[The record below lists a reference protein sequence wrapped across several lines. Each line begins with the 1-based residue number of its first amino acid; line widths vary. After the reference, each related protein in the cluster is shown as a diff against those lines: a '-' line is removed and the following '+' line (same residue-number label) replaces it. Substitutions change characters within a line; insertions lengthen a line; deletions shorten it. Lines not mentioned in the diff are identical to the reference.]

1 MKIKFSI
8 MTLALFYIILNLWF
22 YKVSVHNYSNL
33 KLFLFTMIFAIVE
46 VFLFVY
52 LFSYLKEMPKFIG
65 LTFIITIIIVNIGRI
80 LLLSSPIF
88 NDFVN
93 SSFIASVFIGVP
105 RIILIFMC
113 IVLSVYFYENKIYLL
128 FFSSLLGIV
137 VAILLYLDFDT
148 NISAILRTI
157 MALFIAV
164 YTYKKWKEKIV
175 IEEEGESDEN

>member
-1 MKIKFSI
+1 
-8 MTLALFYIILNLWF
+8 
-22 YKVSVHNYSNL
+22 
-33 KLFLFTMIFAIVE
+33 
-46 VFLFVY
+46 
-52 LFSYLKEMPKFIG
+52 
-65 LTFIITIIIVNIGRI
+65 
-80 LLLSSPIF
+80 
-88 NDFVN
+88 
-93 SSFIASVFIGVP
+93 
-105 RIILIFMC
+105 MC

-175 IEEEGESDEN
+175 IEEEGESYEN

>member
-1 MKIKFSI
+1 M
-8 MTLALFYIILNLWF
+8 
-22 YKVSVHNYSNL
+22 HNYSNF
-33 KLFLFTMIFAIVE
+33 KLFLFTTIFAIVE
-46 VFLFVY
+46 VLLFVY
-52 LFSYLKEMPKFIG
+52 LFSYLKEMPKIIAG
-65 LTFIITIIIVNIGRI
+65 TFIVTIIIINIGRI

-113 IVLSVYFYENKIYLL
+113 IVLSIYFYENKIYLL

-137 VAILLYLDFDT
+137 VEILLYLDFDT

-157 MALFIAV
+157 MSLFIAI
-164 YTYKKWKEKIV
+164 YTYKKLKEKIV
-175 IEEEGESDEN
+175 IEEEGEPNEI